1 MKVSA
6 YYPISPHEN
15 DLAFEIKNVI
25 SVSTSKDCL
34 VIRIKT
40 EYGQRIETYNLI
52 DLPCGTIIEVN
63 YREE

>member
-6 YYPISPHEN
+6 YYPISPTEN
-15 DLAFEIKNVI
+15 NMAFEIKNVI
-25 SVSTSKDCL
+25 SVFSSKDCL
-34 VIRIKT
+34 NIKFKT
-40 EYGQRIETYNLI
+40 EHGQRIETINLI